1 MPRYQKT
8 NRHQD
13 FAQHRRTHEHKMD
26 LKQQELDAALQREA
40 DLQSRL
46 TAESAERS
54 RLEQSARQSAETIAG
69 LESFKARVTESS
81 LANRVKILEAE
92 QKEAIA
98 TMATL
103 RGKIAN
109 QDAELVRRGQ
119 VEDGLTRKCSEL
131 IELNSQFKKQEQ
143 SQVVQVKDLNETIAE
158 LQKSTN
164 DKRIENGK
172 LHTEIYTLKQ
182 QLQHLQKSAGQSA
195 KEPATAPASSESSKQ
210 QVPPSSD
217 SSMQVPPSS
226 DSKKVPWPY

>member
-13 FAQHRRTHEHKMD
+13 FAQYRRTHEHKMD
-26 LKQQELDAALQREA
+26 LKQKELDAALQREA

-131 IELNSQFKKQEQ
+131 IELNNQFKKQEQ
-143 SQVVQVKDLNETIAE
+143 SQVVQVKDLNENHCGAPEVHQRQEDRKRQASTPRSTPSSNSSSTFKSRPDSR
-158 LQKSTN
+158 QKSRHGTS
-164 DKRIENGK
+164 IQC
-172 LHTEIYTLKQ
+172 ILKA
-182 QLQHLQKSAGQSA
+182 AG
-195 KEPATAPASSESSKQ
+195 ATIQ
-210 QVPPSSD
+210 
-217 SSMQVPPSS
+217 
-226 DSKKVPWPY
+226 